1 MYAELPDLDDDWS
14 HPENSNIGNTSAV
27 NRIRPMEEAITILSK
42 KVSTCHKILGSPGA
56 KACGVGGTL

>member
-1 MYAELPDLDDDWS
+1 MYDELPDLDDDWS

-27 NRIRPMEEAITILSK
+27 IRIRPNEEAIRIFSK
-42 KVSTCHKILGSPGA
+42 SVSPCDKILGCPSA